1 MNNQRETTQ
10 QIVEEY
16 DIRLL
21 NVERSAD
28 NPSGLLIGEYWSK
41 QIEGEQRNAVL
52 LDSAINGNDGSNGSP
67 ANTAATDGGQ
77 Q

>member
-1 MNNQRETTQ
+1 
-10 QIVEEY
+10 
-16 DIRLL
+16 L

-28 NPSGLLIGEYWSK
+28 NPGGLLIGEYWSK

-52 LDSAINGNDGSNGSP
+52 LDSAINGKDNSVGSTDTSS
-67 ANTAATDGGQ
+67 TDGGQ

>member
-1 MNNQRETTQ
+1 
-10 QIVEEY
+10 V
-16 DIRLL
+16 

-28 NPSGLLIGEYWSK
+28 NPSGLLVGEYWSK

-52 LDSAINGNDGSNGSP
+52 LDSALNGNSGNSDAP
-67 ANTAATDGGQ
+67 VATVTTDGGGQ

>member
-1 MNNQRETTQ
+1 
-10 QIVEEY
+10 
-16 DIRLL
+16 L
-21 NVERSAD
+21 NVDRSAD

-52 LDSAINGNDGSNGSP
+52 LDSAINGKDTSIGSIDTSS
-67 ANTAATDGGQ
+67 TDGGQ